1 MFSKQKQLQYKI
13 DWFYLRRLQRDLDM
27 SASQSESLLC
37 QLGNEISTNTI
48 WLSSTFYCHPL
59 HCQQIIILETHNL
72 TLSAFFLSPLPSPT
86 IYANCLNIQ
95 PENPKSIHLLYWMG
109 GHSRKLLKLGNSRK
123 AHFLLGLFDEAPL
136 RDYLHS
142 SSLNNA
148 SSRFPSLNNS
158 MYTFPLPPPH
168 HPLSPTTHAP
178 ILIQTPFKSA
188 ARQIPWSDPRGG
200 ATLFFIFAISCASNL
215 FSSRFPDSE
224 KIVFPERSYHL

>member
-1 MFSKQKQLQYKI
+1 
-13 DWFYLRRLQRDLDM
+13 M

-48 WLSSTFYCHPL
+48 WLSSTFSCHPL

-72 TLSAFFLSPLPSPT
+72 TLSSFFLSPLPSPT
-86 IYANCLNIQ
+86 IYANCLDIQ
-95 PENPKSIHLLYWMG
+95 PENPKSILLRLNG
-109 GHSRKLLKLGNSRK
+109 GHSRKLLKLGNSKK

-158 MYTFPLPPPH
+158 MYFPPTPPPSISRH
-168 HPLSPTTHAP
+168 TCADLNPDAV
-178 ILIQTPFKSA
+178 QERRA
-188 ARQIPWSDPRGG
+188 AD
-200 ATLFFIFAISCASNL
+200 
-215 FSSRFPDSE
+215 SSE
-224 KIVFPERSYHL
+224 